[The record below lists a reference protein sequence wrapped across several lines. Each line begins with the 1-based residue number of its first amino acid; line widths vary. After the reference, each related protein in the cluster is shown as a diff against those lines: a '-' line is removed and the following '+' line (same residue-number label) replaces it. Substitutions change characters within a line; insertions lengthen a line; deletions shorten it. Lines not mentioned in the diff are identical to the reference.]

1 MKFAARQAS
10 DGPAPATHA
19 AYDVGGLGGSPDEQ
33 ARVAVRHQGDG
44 PAGRIRR
51 VRHAAGNA
59 QPDARPPT
67 LTCSNLKLATRR
79 GSPDTPTPEPPI

>member
-44 PAGRIRR
+44 PGR
-51 VRHAAGNA
+51 
-59 QPDARPPT
+59 PDLPESVTR
-67 LTCSNLKLATRR
+67 LATRSQMR
-79 GSPDTPTPEPPI
+79 DHRRSPAAT